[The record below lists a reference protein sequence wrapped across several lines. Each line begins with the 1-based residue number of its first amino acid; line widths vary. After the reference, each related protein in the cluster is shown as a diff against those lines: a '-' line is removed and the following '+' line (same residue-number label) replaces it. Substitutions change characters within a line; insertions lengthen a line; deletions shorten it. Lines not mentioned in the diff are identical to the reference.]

1 MGGQRPIA
9 KRTFGRTRNGFKG
22 GRGGRSMSRIP
33 RPMKSTSY
41 DGIYYAKINISRPLL
56 FNQTNDIAFMAVHW
70 GSKTSLSSTTYM
82 AIRQSS
88 EFTTLATAFNFWKV
102 HGVKI
107 KIFPATSLSGAT
119 DRVYFETQTASFPDR
134 EVPLTTADAQYQK

>member
-1 MGGQRPIA
+1 MGGGRPIA
-9 KRTFGRTRNGFKG
+9 KRSFGRTRNGFKG
-22 GRGGRSMSRIP
+22 SRGSRYMSRIP

-56 FNQTNDIAFMAVHW
+56 YSQTNSIAFMAIHW
-70 GSKTSLSSTTYM
+70 GSTTSNSADTYM

-88 EFTTLATAFNFWKV
+88 EFTTLVTAFNFWKV

-107 KIFPATSLSGAT
+107 KVFPATSLSGAT

-134 EVPLTTADAQYQK
+134 EVPISTPDSQYQK